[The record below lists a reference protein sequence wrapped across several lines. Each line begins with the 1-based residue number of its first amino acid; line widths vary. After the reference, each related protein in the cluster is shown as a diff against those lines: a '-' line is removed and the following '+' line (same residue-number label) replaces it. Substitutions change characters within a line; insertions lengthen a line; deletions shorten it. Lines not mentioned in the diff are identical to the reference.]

1 MKHPFII
8 LSSLCGLMFLGVLV
22 WGYFFL
28 VYERNAPPLETTA
41 KNPFAEGLMQEDFN
55 KAGEDTAPLDADSP
69 LTASGFLRQL
79 TVRKVAGAVYVHES
93 NTYRFVE
100 AGTGHLFET
109 TLEGTETK
117 ISNTTFGRTTHAT
130 WSSAGT
136 RVAITYT
143 TERGAEVFVGALGV
157 SDTGEKTLTGEILP
171 GDVSSVAFSGMS
183 DTLQYVVKEEN
194 GSRGIIRDLKTNTE
208 TTAFGTPLKDIV
220 VSWEPEVLITTKA
233 SVHLPGATYTKD
245 MARVFDSL
253 NGLTMKALGGGLVFS
268 GLQNSVLTSW
278 IVKGGATT
286 PVDRGI
292 IPEKC
297 AEHGTKIICA
307 IPKSI
312 NADGFPDEW
321 YRGDVSYSDE
331 LWSMNEEGRGER
343 IGDLET
349 VAGRALDTLSLS
361 NDGNGGLLLIAKND
375 RSLWLVTVPDSN

>member
-1 MKHPFII
+1 MKHPLII
-8 LSSLCGLMFLGVLV
+8 LGSICGLILLGVLV

-28 VYERNAPPLETTA
+28 VYERNAPLETTA

-55 KAGEDTAPLDADSP
+55 QAGGGTAVFDTDSP
-69 LTASGFLRQL
+69 LTANGFLRQL
-79 TVRKVAGAVYVHES
+79 TVRKVAGAVYVHDS

-100 AGTGHLFET
+100 AGTGHLFEVT
-109 TLEGTETK
+109 QEGAETK
-117 ISNTTFGRTTHAT
+117 ISNTTFGRTTSAT
-130 WSSAGT
+130 WSRAGT

-143 TERGAEVFVGALGV
+143 TERGAEVFVGALGM
-157 SDTGEKTLTGEILP
+157 SDTGERTLTGEILP
-171 GDVSSVAFSGMS
+171 GAVSGVTFGDES

-194 GSRGIIRDLKTNTE
+194 GSQGIIRDLKTNTE
-208 TTAFGTPLKDIV
+208 ITAFRTPLRDII
-220 VSWEPEVLITTKA
+220 VSWEPEIHITTKA
-233 SVHLPGATYTKD
+233 SAYLPGAMYTKD
-245 MARVFDSL
+245 MARIFGSL
-253 NGLTMKALGGGLVFS
+253 NGLTMKAISGGLVFS
-268 GLQNSVLTSW
+268 GLQNSLLTSW
-278 IVKGGATT
+278 IVKGNTT
-286 PVDRGI
+286 ITIDRSV

-297 AEHGTKIICA
+297 AEYSTKIICA

-331 LWSMNEEGRGER
+331 LWSISEEGIGER

-375 RSLWLVTVPDSN
+375 QSLWLVTVPGSN